1 MYAKKENI
9 AERERDRERE
19 RARGRVRVREAERG
33 ERDNLE
39 GCQEEGRRRG
49 LSKREISRE
58 GERQREGE
66 IERERTE
73 DSTWRI
79 MQKHTSRQVSR
90 ISTKTTTP
98 SSTGMN
104 VIEAA
109 TAPGFGVSYIP
120 TALV

>member
-1 MYAKKENI
+1 M
-9 AERERDRERE
+9 
-19 RARGRVRVREAERG
+19 REAERG

-39 GCQEEGRRRG
+39 GCQGEGRRRG

-73 DSTWRI
+73 DRTWRI

-90 ISTKTTTP
+90 IRTKTTTP

-104 VIEAA
+104 VIEVA

-120 TALV
+120 TASTALV